1 MEKMKQRSLKIAFTG
16 PECSGKTTLA
26 RWLSDQL
33 ALPYVEEYAREY
45 LSNMERYSWE
55 DVQNIGQQQYAMN
68 RASMHCVCDTEMT
81 VIRIW
86 EKVKYNGISILTEE
100 LSAQDSYDW
109 LFLCEP
115 DFPWEPD
122 PLRENPEDRATL
134 FFLYQQDLDLRG
146 LKYHVL
152 RGNLEERKSNI
163 LTLLSLIS

>member
-1 MEKMKQRSLKIAFTG
+1 MEKMKQTSLKIAFTG

-26 RWLSDQL
+26 LWLSDHL

-45 LSNMERYSWE
+45 LCNMENYSWE
-55 DVQNIGQQQYAMN
+55 DIQQIGQRQFAMN
-68 RASMHCVCDTEMT
+68 HTSKSCICDTEMT

-86 EKVKYNGISILTEE
+86 EQVKYGRISKITEA
-100 LSAQDSYDW
+100 LSANDTYTF

-122 PLRENPEDRATL
+122 SLRENPEDRASL
-134 FFLYQQDLDLRG
+134 FSFYQQDLDLRG

-152 RGNLEERKSNI
+152 RGNLEERKSMI
-163 LTLLSLIS
+163 LSLLNP

>member
-1 MEKMKQRSLKIAFTG
+1 MEKMKQTPLKIAFTG

-26 RWLSDQL
+26 LWLSDHL

-45 LSNMERYSWE
+45 LSNIEPYSRE
-55 DVQNIGQQQYAMN
+55 DVQNIGQQQFAMN
-68 RASMHCVCDTEMT
+68 HASMRCVCDTEMT

-86 EKVKYNGISILTEE
+86 EKVKYHGISTLTEE

-122 PLRENPEDRATL
+122 PLRENPEDRASL
-134 FFLYQQDLDLRG
+134 FSLYQQDLDLRG
-146 LKYHVL
+146 LKHHVL
-152 RGNLEERKSNI
+152 RGDLVERKSKI